1 MKWLFGKKDQPK
13 ATPKVT
19 FNESYRQVKVE
30 GSDFVSFNGS
40 KSPNGKFLVACMDA
54 IPGRGGA
61 RQSGHGTFVLAE
73 DGNLRLE
80 KKLLERPNE
89 SAVANNGNFIINDW
103 LFSDDLAGT
112 FYAFN
117 KDGQQLIRHSFK
129 ANLYDNAIS
138 DDGTFAIC
146 SCAGAKHEDGTNFAF
161 FDLSQAQCLWQK
173 KLPTGPFVKSYHI
186 NTQNQIVTLTY
197 SEETYYHYDFTGK
210 LLDQERWDVE
220 RVKRGQTHALIKEC
234 QQQKAIET
242 SAQASAAQWVDYFQ
256 NILKQT
262 PEAST
267 LDRARLMR
275 FIAENHEILEQFAVA
290 LEWFE
295 RAQDENSKVG
305 VKTKIKQIQKKLTQ
319 TNL

>member
-1 MKWLFGKKDQPK
+1 MLQRFFQKKFSVANRRVSFDEAFQ
-13 ATPKVT
+13 
-19 FNESYRQVKVE
+19 QVEVE
-30 GSDFVSFNGS
+30 GSDFISFNGS
-40 KSPNGKFLVACMDA
+40 KSPNGKFLVACMNA
-54 IPGRGGA
+54 ISGRGGA
-61 RQSGHGTFVLAE
+61 RRSGHGRFILAE
-73 DGNLRLE
+73 DGRLLLE
-80 KKLLERPNE
+80 ENVLERPND

-138 DDGTFAIC
+138 DDGVFAIC
-146 SCAGAKHEDGTNFAF
+146 SCANSKHEDGASFAF

-173 KLPTGPFVKSYHI
+173 SLPTGPFAKSYHI
-186 NTQNQIVTLTY
+186 NTQNQIVTLIY
-197 SEETYYHYDFTGK
+197 AEETHYRYDFTGK

-220 RVKRGQTHALIKEC
+220 RVRRGQTHALIKEYK
-234 QQQKAIET
+234 QQAATES

-262 PEAST
+262 SGAST

-275 FIAENHEILEQFAVA
+275 FIAENYEIREQFAVA
-290 LEWFE
+290 LAWLE

-305 VKTKIKQIQKKLTQ
+305 VKTKIKQLHKKL
-319 TNL
+319 NR